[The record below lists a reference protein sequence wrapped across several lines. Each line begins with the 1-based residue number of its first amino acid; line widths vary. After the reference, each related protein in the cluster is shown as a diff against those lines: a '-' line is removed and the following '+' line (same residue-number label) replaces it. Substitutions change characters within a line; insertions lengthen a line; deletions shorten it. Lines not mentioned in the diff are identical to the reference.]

1 MIRDSEVMKRKY
13 LIRMMLRENAMIL
26 KKGYLNTHVSRSL
39 SSEVGNMLK

>member
-26 KKGYLNTHVSRSL
+26 KKRYLNTYVSRSL